1 MAFKTSYSQ
10 STTYVSCP
18 KYWDNSYNQKLK
30 SEVESASLY
39 FGSAIDAAV
48 MAMLEGKTDYLYT
61 FKDRWKNAFQFG
73 KKTPIYDSQFI
84 VYSNNDFDPDVDLT
98 KAKCNAVASKKYWLE
113 TFDWYLQPL
122 DEKEYLKDEL
132 IKFCN
137 TFNMNNT
144 SEKIVNE
151 YLNNK

>member
-1 MAFKTSYSQ
+1 MKEESIFKK
-10 STTYVSCP
+10 VFI
-18 KYWDNSYNQKLK
+18 K
-30 SEVESASLY
+30 SENDLPKVKGRYAVGIKGTPFHPLY
-39 FGSAIDAAV
+39 
-48 MAMLEGKTDYLYT
+48 L
-61 FKDRWKNAFQFG
+61 NA
-73 KKTPIYDSQFI
+73 
-84 VYSNNDFDPDVDLT
+84 NDFDPDVDLT